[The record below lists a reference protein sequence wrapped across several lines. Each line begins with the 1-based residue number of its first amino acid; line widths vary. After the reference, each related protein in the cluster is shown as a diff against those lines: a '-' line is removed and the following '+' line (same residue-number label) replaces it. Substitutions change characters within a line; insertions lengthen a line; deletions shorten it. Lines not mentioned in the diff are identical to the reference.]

1 MLTRR
6 AQFYTGHGKQDLA
19 FRDLKEAL
27 SLAPQDRDI
36 VNTLRN
42 LQITTLDVQTES
54 PENLMDKFVKGDEDA
69 GQRIISGFSSEP
81 FVQQMTRGTA
91 VEQLFSNSVQV
102 EQKTAGMILLKLS
115 QNVDNGVSANFVRS
129 VSNRFPDSVLMF
141 IRCGSMGIEAL
152 TNILLK
158 NWDDNKA
165 RANAFNIAIEKF
177 IDILQQSSDEAT
189 QVAILNSLIRTAS
202 SNQSLIKSVDKI
214 PFEIIFP
221 LLSDLQPQSV
231 RSRAIVLFSTLISK
245 EAADSTLISTL
256 KSRLSDFVTK
266 KISDATPRDYI
277 TAFSTLTS
285 IFTIRS
291 EISAKVF
298 LQEGFLEEVVEEPVE
313 VDDNGA
319 VTKSL
324 LEMLSAAT
332 IDKNCRVKIVKVA
345 EGLLRECAQSTE
357 AEIRALAGS
366 VLAKLSSAMP
376 GNRNVGVDLLKIF
389 KSYPVKNETALLST
403 IEGLAFSSTVPTTKV
418 ELAKDSDFLKYLM
431 TILKSPGQRHALV
444 YGCLSIIVNLTSYK
458 PALSEEQKRINE
470 IRRLAKE
477 ENVYTV
483 DEFDKDIHVAARCK
497 CVLAAGLMPSLNAMA
512 LNSSPACITAI
523 SHILLS
529 TSTAVAN
536 RGLLAHQGAIK
547 LILAL
552 LGKPVDQQTKI
563 TFTHA
568 LAKILISVNPSLVFS
583 SRTPITAPI
592 QPLTDLLTTESLP
605 NELPRFEGLLAL
617 TNLAS
622 ADETARTIII
632 DKTWPVTETLL
643 LSDTPLIQRAAT
655 ELVCNLVA
663 SQKGVDK
670 FIPSAK
676 NSSATSRL
684 HLLLA
689 LADVDDVSTRS
700 AAGGALAMLTGNKE
714 VCNALGEVERS
725 LERVAGM
732 VDDQDEGV
740 AFRGTVCVA
749 KLIENGG
756 GKMNKRLQQAGL
768 SEKLRMYMKRST
780 NPKAKVLCGEVLD
793 CLA

>member
-1 MLTRR
+1 
-6 AQFYTGHGKQDLA
+6 
-19 FRDLKEAL
+19 
-27 SLAPQDRDI
+27 
-36 VNTLRN
+36 
-42 LQITTLDVQTES
+42 
-54 PENLMDKFVKGDEDA
+54 
-69 GQRIISGFSSEP
+69 
-81 FVQQMTRGTA
+81 
-91 VEQLFSNSVQV
+91 
-102 EQKTAGMILLKLS
+102 
-115 QNVDNGVSANFVRS
+115 
-129 VSNRFPDSVLMF
+129 
-141 IRCGSMGIEAL
+141 
-152 TNILLK
+152 
-158 NWDDNKA
+158 
-165 RANAFNIAIEKF
+165 
-177 IDILQQSSDEAT
+177 
-189 QVAILNSLIRTAS
+189 
-202 SNQSLIKSVDKI
+202 
-214 PFEIIFP
+214 
-221 LLSDLQPQSV
+221 
-231 RSRAIVLFSTLISK
+231 
-245 EAADSTLISTL
+245 
-256 KSRLSDFVTK
+256 
-266 KISDATPRDYI
+266 
-277 TAFSTLTS
+277 
-285 IFTIRS
+285 
-291 EISAKVF
+291 
-298 LQEGFLEEVVEEPVE
+298 
-313 VDDNGA
+313 
-319 VTKSL
+319 
-324 LEMLSAAT
+324 
-332 IDKNCRVKIVKVA
+332 
-345 EGLLRECAQSTE
+345 
-357 AEIRALAGS
+357 
-366 VLAKLSSAMP
+366 
-376 GNRNVGVDLLKIF
+376 
-389 KSYPVKNETALLST
+389 
-403 IEGLAFSSTVPTTKV
+403 
-418 ELAKDSDFLKYLM
+418 
-431 TILKSPGQRHALV
+431 
-444 YGCLSIIVNLTSYK
+444 
-458 PALSEEQKRINE
+458 
-470 IRRLAKE
+470 
-477 ENVYTV
+477 
-483 DEFDKDIHVAARCK
+483 
-497 CVLAAGLMPSLNAMA
+497 
-512 LNSSPACITAI
+512 
-523 SHILLS
+523 
-529 TSTAVAN
+529 VAN